1 MGNYGRSKLCK
12 DCRGIIMKYI
22 YTKTGAIVDSPC
34 ELKGRYW
41 EVVKAVKKETKST
54 KSSKK

>member
-1 MGNYGRSKLCK
+1 
-12 DCRGIIMKYI
+12 MKYI

-34 ELKGRYW
+34 ELKGKYW
-41 EVVKAVKKETKST
+41 EVVKTVKKETKST

>member
-1 MGNYGRSKLCK
+1 
-12 DCRGIIMKYI
+12 MKYI